1 MAVVKGVLQIHIMK
15 KSTYKVALSAIL
27 LAIVIILQLI
37 KNVSAF
43 ISGPAINTVLVIA
56 TLELG
61 LGFGIGFSIIVP
73 IMSILFSPASPMTM
87 IATQTF
93 GISIPI
99 IIIGNVLFI
108 LLAWLGGEKDLK
120 QFIIFLIIGAV
131 LKWLF
136 MWGAGDLILLRMF
149 AEKLGKLAAVIT
161 KVFST
166 LQLYS
171 GLLSII
177 LICPIRAALEKN
189 KM

>member
-1 MAVVKGVLQIHIMK
+1 MIK
-15 KSTYKVALSAIL
+15 KSTHKIALAAIL
-27 LAIVIILQLI
+27 LAIVIIFQLI

-43 ISGPAINTVLVIA
+43 ISGPVINTVLVIA

-61 LGFGIGFSIIVP
+61 TVFGVGFSIIVP
-73 IMSILFSPASPMTM
+73 IMSIIFSPASPMTM
-87 IATQTF
+87 IATQTY

-99 IIIGNVLFI
+99 IIIGNILFI
-108 LLAWLGGEKDLK
+108 LCAKYGSNKEIKL
-120 QFIIFLIIGAV
+120 FILFLIIGAV

-136 MWGAGDLILLRMF
+136 MWGAGDFILLGMF
-149 AEKLGKLAAVIT
+149 EEKLGKLAAVIT

-177 LICPIRAALEKN
+177 LILPVKTALEKN
-189 KM
+189 REKN